1 MATDIIKEQ
10 IEFQSQYTKV
20 LILEQ
25 MESIQKGVIS
35 LYESLSSV
43 GKNIGEKITGS
54 IVNGMDKSSF
64 LQDMK
69 AYFRE
74 NIIKFAVYTDEFQ
87 TRLAQ
92 IGARVGAL
100 FSGGFSNTFAKIDT
114 AIIKNELEAMYDETA
129 ETVKGIDKL
138 LDSIFGKTTETIEK
152 KLSAFTQLIN
162 SFEEQLKDVGGEI
175 GTQFVDA
182 ISNGMNQS
190 DFLGKMKDWIKRM
203 LVQSVVYTESM
214 KSEIEA
220 IGQAITKGIR
230 EGFTETSLHE
240 IRRDLSWVFNEANET
255 ISSLDNI
262 LDKTFGGYAIGTNNA
277 LSGLHLVGE
286 AGPEL
291 VRFRGGEQVLN
302 ASNTQKALEGMGG
315 TTINQNVT
323 FNNLQDTTAYAM
335 MNQFKQYNRQMA
347 INGVI

>member
-1 MATDIIKEQ
+1 M
-10 IEFQSQYTKV
+10 
-20 LILEQ
+20 
-25 MESIQKGVIS
+25 
-35 LYESLSSV
+35 SV
-43 GKNIGEKITGS
+43 GWLCSKNRKRHQRAMNKLMRDLNKNIENDNLWQGRFYVKQTAAQWHEYE
-54 IVNGMDKSSF
+54 DKSGAELWVVLSF
-64 LQDMK
+64 
-69 AYFRE
+69 
-74 NIIKFAVYTDEFQ
+74 
-87 TRLAQ
+87 
-92 IGARVGAL
+92 
-100 FSGGFSNTFAKIDT
+100 IDKKT
-114 AIIKNELEAMYDETA
+114 GITYETA
-129 ETVKGIDKL
+129 ETVKGIDNL

-152 KLSAFTQLIN
+152 ELSAFTKLIN

-255 ISSLDNI
+255 VASLDNI
-262 LDKTFGGYAIGTNNA
+262 LDRTFGGYAAGTNNA

-302 ASNTQKALEGMGG
+302 ANNTQKALEGIGG

-323 FNNLQDTTAYAM
+323 FNNLQDTSAYAM
-335 MNQFKQYNRQMA
+335 MNQFKQYNRSLA